1 MPTWGRYAVTV
12 YVGLLMAGAL
22 GRPPMAARSAS
33 QHDGGS
39 GLSAKLAPLKAPY
52 RYTEK
57 QEQHS
62 AVSST
67 DRRRATLDMDSPHE
81 PRPTAR

>member
-33 QHDGGS
+33 QHAGGS

-57 QEQHS
+57 QDANPSPMGRHRAPS
-62 AVSST
+62 AT
-67 DRRRATLDMDSPHE
+67 DTPHE
-81 PRPTAR
+81 RRPAPR